1 MVSCIEVVVSS
12 LEVVVSC
19 IEVVVSS
26 LEVFVSSLEVVVS
39 STEDVVGG
47 GERIVIVGSYGEC
60 VDIVRGGDTSDE
72 SLSIPSPNLKRI
84 ISIRDFFI

>member
-1 MVSCIEVVVSS
+1 MQIRGSPGTISSVVVVSS
-12 LEVVVSC
+12 PENDPVVPSLVVVSLEVVVASLEVIVSC

-26 LEVFVSSLEVVVS
+26 LEVFVS

-60 VDIVRGGDTSDE
+60 VDIV
-72 SLSIPSPNLKRI
+72 
-84 ISIRDFFI
+84 